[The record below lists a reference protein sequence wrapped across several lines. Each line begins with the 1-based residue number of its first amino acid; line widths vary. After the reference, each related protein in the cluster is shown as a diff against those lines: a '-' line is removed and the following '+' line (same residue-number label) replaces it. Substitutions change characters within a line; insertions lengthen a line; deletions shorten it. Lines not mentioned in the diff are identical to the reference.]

1 VAALQERAAPLSKS
15 LALAHAGPAGAR
27 RRWRI
32 PSAWVP
38 TLLTLPTLA
47 MVFLVIGMPL
57 VYSLV
62 LSLHRINP
70 LTQRWIFVG
79 LRNYLE
85 ILPDPDFLAAFG
97 RTAYFAVVTVLGGL
111 ALGMAMAL
119 ALHGRFIG
127 RGLLRSVV
135 LIPWAMSP
143 VAVGIL
149 WNWIFNGDYGPLNAV
164 LIRLGVLHNP
174 IHWLGD
180 GTVAFHAVALVQ
192 IWNQA
197 PLTCLLLLA
206 GLQSMPENLHR
217 AARID
222 GAGPVARFVH
232 VTLPWLRPMLLLV
245 LILTSINSIM
255 AFDLFWIM
263 TRGGPGSATTVF
275 SWMGYAYAFQFFRF
289 GQGAAILYVLTMVC
303 MVLAAAYLFLLFPR
317 AARRSRASA
326 GGAAVSLA
334 RSLLLRT
341 DEHAALTSGALSKI
355 VAPPRR
361 ALLSGR
367 ARQVAGHTGML
378 LARLLIF
385 AWSFGPFLWL
395 VIMSLTPFTALLRSP
410 PALVPEHLTFSNY
423 GIVLFPTHMAGTQ
436 STVQAIRVPY
446 GIFNSFVVAACVTAI
461 NVALG
466 SVAGYAYGTGT
477 RGRFLTGSL
486 WALMLTRMTP
496 SLALILPFFI
506 VFKTLGLLDTRAAL
520 VIAYCSLILP
530 LSTWIMKGYFEGMP
544 PTLERAALVDGCT
557 RWQAIRKVVLP
568 VARPGLVAAAIF
580 CFLVSWN
587 EFIFALI
594 LTGTPNAQTIPVT
607 IAGFMVQLRFNDYG
621 PMFAAAVL
629 AVVPPVAVALGFQRY
644 LVSGMLSGS
653 LKG

>member
-1 VAALQERAAPLSKS
+1 
-15 LALAHAGPAGAR
+15 
-27 RRWRI
+27 
-32 PSAWVP
+32 
-38 TLLTLPTLA
+38 
-47 MVFLVIGMPL
+47 
-57 VYSLV
+57 
-62 LSLHRINP
+62 
-70 LTQRWIFVG
+70 
-79 LRNYLE
+79 
-85 ILPDPDFLAAFG
+85 
-97 RTAYFAVVTVLGGL
+97 
-111 ALGMAMAL
+111 
-119 ALHGRFIG
+119 
-127 RGLLRSVV
+127 
-135 LIPWAMSP
+135 
-143 VAVGIL
+143 
-149 WNWIFNGDYGPLNAV
+149 
-164 LIRLGVLHNP
+164 
-174 IHWLGD
+174 
-180 GTVAFHAVALVQ
+180 
-192 IWNQA
+192 
-197 PLTCLLLLA
+197 
-206 GLQSMPENLHR
+206 
-217 AARID
+217 
-222 GAGPVARFVH
+222 
-232 VTLPWLRPMLLLV
+232 
-245 LILTSINSIM
+245 
-255 AFDLFWIM
+255 
-263 TRGGPGSATTVF
+263 
-275 SWMGYAYAFQFFRF
+275 
-289 GQGAAILYVLTMVC
+289 
-303 MVLAAAYLFLLFPR
+303 
-317 AARRSRASA
+317 
-326 GGAAVSLA
+326 
-334 RSLLLRT
+334 
-341 DEHAALTSGALSKI
+341 
-355 VAPPRR
+355 
-361 ALLSGR
+361 
-367 ARQVAGHTGML
+367 
-378 LARLLIF
+378 
-385 AWSFGPFLWL
+385 
-395 VIMSLTPFTALLRSP
+395 MSLTPFTALLRSP